1 MYKLPGQEELLY
13 YMLYAGAA
21 LLSMIASIYLLL
33 RRGNAFA
40 SDITPPLRLRR
51 WTAALFASMT
61 LSHVAY
67 LPGVFLTS
75 DDDILLC
82 NLIGGLIDSITCF
95 PLAIIVLFTMMQDR
109 RRPLWPIAVMFAPIA
124 VGNAFNFITRSY
136 AFHGLNNIYG
146 TRGQTVRTVV
156 ARQLCRPGTQG
167 GVAELLDTDRHPA
180 DVRLLCVWSRVA
192 GL

>member
-51 WTAALFASMT
+51 WTAVLFASMT

-82 NLIGGLIDSITCF
+82 NLIGTLLDCMIVFGDCIIALYAARPQATVMASNCDGSTTRCRNGGVHCQPKRYLSANNTYLYSI
-95 PLAIIVLFTMMQDR
+95 
-109 RRPLWPIAVMFAPIA
+109 
-124 VGNAFNFITRSY
+124 VGHR
-136 AFHGLNNIYG
+136 LNNIYG
-146 TRGQTVRTVV
+146 TRG
-156 ARQLCRPGTQG
+156 
-167 GVAELLDTDRHPA
+167 
-180 DVRLLCVWSRVA
+180 
-192 GL
+192 

>member
-82 NLIGGLIDSITCF
+82 NLIGTLLDY
-95 PLAIIVLFTMMQDR
+95 AA
-109 RRPLWPIAVMFAPIA
+109 RPQA
-124 VGNAFNFITRSY
+124 
-136 AFHGLNNIYG
+136 
-146 TRGQTVRTVV
+146 TVV
-156 ARQLCRPGTQG
+156 AYCRDVCTNRCRKCIQLY
-167 GVAELLDTDRHPA
+167 HP
-180 DVRLLCVWSRVA
+180 
-192 GL
+192 